1 MSNSLS
7 LRVNGFLQFYNSLS
21 SSNLST
27 LALLY
32 HPDIEFIDPIH
43 KVAGCAALRRYFS
56 HAYEGLLS
64 CTFTPEHC
72 VEQGE
77 QAMLSWQMDFSHKAI
92 GSSKT
97 IRVDGC
103 SVLRWQDG
111 LIIYH
116 RDYYDV
122 NAMVYR
128 HIPVLGWLTDKV
140 NRRLANSH
148 KPLHEN

>member
-7 LRVNGFLQFYNSLS
+7 LRVNRFLQFYNSLS
-21 SSNLST
+21 SSNLSA

-32 HPDIEFIDPIH
+32 HPEVEFVDPIH
-43 KVAGCAALRRYFS
+43 KVLGLAALRRYFG

-64 CTFTPEHC
+64 CTFTAEHS

-77 QAMLSWQMDFSHKAI
+77 QAMLSWKMAFSHKAI
-92 GSSKT
+92 GSGKT
-97 IRVDGC
+97 ISVDGC
-103 SVLRWQDG
+103 SLLRWQDG

-128 HIPVLGWLTDKV
+128 HIPVLGWLTNKV
-140 NRRLANSH
+140 NQRMTNSQQ
-148 KPLHEN
+148 PVQET